1 MLHLRL
7 ANITLIYVFLDSPA
21 LITIKHITLL
31 RRWNDTMR
39 EEYVLKRV
47 TQLLKERN
55 WTLYRLAKE
64 GEISYSTLSNSFQRN
79 NVPSVSTL
87 IRICEGFGITMA
99 EFFDEGGTIPKQL
112 TISDQQLITDFHRL
126 PRNDKNLVSA
136 YMQGLLKVASALGEE
151 GEEQEQKQDKDG
163 EKAPEQSSD
172 GDEVQDQSSD
182 EAQAPEQSEDEAQA
196 PEQGRDEEEA

>member
-1 MLHLRL
+1 
-7 ANITLIYVFLDSPA
+7 
-21 LITIKHITLL
+21 
-31 RRWNDTMR
+31 MR

-87 IRICEGFGITMA
+87 IRICDGFGITMA
-99 EFFDEGGTIPKQL
+99 EFFDEGGTMPKQL

-136 YMQGLLKVASALGEE
+136 YMQGLLKVASALEEESGEQE
-151 GEEQEQKQDKDG
+151 VQGDEQVQSDEQVQGQELGEEQ
-163 EKAPEQSSD
+163 
-172 GDEVQDQSSD
+172 
-182 EAQAPEQSEDEAQA
+182 AQ
-196 PEQGRDEEEA
+196 DEEHAQDEEKELEQEIE